1 MATTDILPFGT
12 GTGAN
17 VMSQSAYAALSA
29 RSAGFS
35 TGVAESQQLNKVWRQ
50 SSFVSAGLAN
60 WIVAQGVSV
69 PDDGNITGFVTELT
83 EALQNF
89 IAPFI
94 SGVSG
99 VPPGVVSPFGG
110 DTAPAGW
117 LECNGAA
124 VSRTTYA
131 ALFAAVGTIHGA
143 GDGSTTFNVPD
154 LRGEFLRGWDHGR
167 GVDAVRSAGSS
178 QSGQNAA
185 HTHTAT
191 AELSVT
197 DGVVLNDT
205 VGPAPTI
212 VGDGGDYIRYSH
224 PVTTGHTHTITVA
237 SSGGGEARPRNVAMM
252 YCIKT

>member
-99 VPPGVVSPFGG
+99 VPSGVVSPFGG
-110 DTAPAGW
+110 PTAPAGW

-131 ALFAAVGTIHGA
+131 ALFAAVGTTHGA

-154 LRGEFLRGWDHGR
+154 LRGEVVRGWDHGR
-167 GVDAVRSAGSS
+167 GIDTSRALGSFQADETKSHAHRLYGAADGGSHGDTDPFNSGSNQSVAAETGASVRSYLLNTGAGQQIIES
-178 QSGQNAA
+178 
-185 HTHTAT
+185 T
-191 AELSVT
+191 
-197 DGVVLNDT
+197 
-205 VGPAPTI
+205 
-212 VGDGGDYIRYSH
+212 GG
-224 PVTTGHTHTITVA
+224 TET
-237 SSGGGEARPRNVAMM
+237 RPRNVALM
-252 YCIKT
+252 YIIKA

>member
-12 GTGAN
+12 GSGAN

-99 VPPGVVSPFGG
+99 VPSGVVSPFGG
-110 DTAPAGW
+110 PTAPAGW

-131 ALFAAVGTIHGA
+131 ALFAAVGTTHGA

-154 LRGEFLRGWDHGR
+154 LRGEVVRGWDHGR
-167 GVDAVRSAGSS
+167 GIDTSRALGSF
-178 QSGQNAA
+178 QADDNKA
-185 HTHTAT
+185 HTHT
-191 AELSVT
+191 
-197 DGVVLNDT
+197 GT
-205 VGPAPTI
+205 VGNTTLGGISTGIAYASSSDDSGPIISESVAHNHTVTI
-212 VGDGGDYIRYSH
+212 N
-224 PVTTGHTHTITVA
+224 
-237 SSGGGEARPRNVAMM
+237 SSGGTETRVRNVALM
-252 YCIKT
+252 YIIKA

>member
-99 VPPGVVSPFGG
+99 VPSGVVSPFGG
-110 DTAPAGW
+110 PTAPAGW

-131 ALFAAVGTIHGA
+131 ALFAAIGTIHGV
-143 GDGSTTFNVPD
+143 GDGATTFNLPD
-154 LRGEFLRGWDHGR
+154 TRGEFIRGWDHGR
-167 GVDAVRSAGSS
+167 GVDSGRSMGSA
-178 QSGQNAA
+178 QSDEIKAHKHTTYYADVDSPSRMGAYPNGVEAKGKKGPNAPVDNDCVWPY
-185 HTHTAT
+185 TSDTGG
-191 AELSVT
+191 AET
-197 DGVVLNDT
+197 
-205 VGPAPTI
+205 
-212 VGDGGDYIRYSH
+212 
-224 PVTTGHTHTITVA
+224 
-237 SSGGGEARPRNVAMM
+237 RPRNVAMM
-252 YCIKT
+252 YIIKA